1 MKHFFYHISIV
12 FLLITVLAGCS
23 RKKNSF
29 ISRNLHAV
37 GTEYNVLYNGNLAL
51 QAGLDGLEQTYQDN
65 YWEVLPV
72 ERMQVKKEV
81 FLPGEKPLDP
91 NFERAEEKAV
101 KAVQKHSMLINETE
115 YNPQI
120 DEAYM
125 LLGKARYYDQR
136 FIPALEAFN
145 YILQFMPES
154 DQINQAKVWRE
165 RTNMRLD
172 NNETAIKNLTK
183 LLKEEIESIE
193 EEDLSI
199 ANATLSQAFL
209 NLNEV
214 DSALVYINR
223 AENQTK
229 NRETQARYKFI
240 TAQLFAKTGQRDSA
254 FAHYDEIIQ
263 MHRKIPR
270 RYYVNAFIEKI
281 KNFDAATDNKEE
293 LLTTI
298 NELEENRENRPWL
311 DAIYSRKAIYFEKED
326 SIEIAKEYYN
336 KSLRAKDGK
345 DKYLRGNNYSSLGKI
360 SFDQSKFV
368 NAGKYYDSAI
378 ANYTPRTKEHRLVT
392 KKRNN
397 LDDVI
402 FYEGHRR
409 SADSIFKV
417 LAMSP
422 EQQEQYY
429 QDYINS
435 LKAEEERIAKEAEIE
450 AAKAAQEQ
458 TAFSKINNNS
468 VTRRGKTGPSF
479 GTPGNNVR
487 TSSGLAN
494 SSTFYF
500 FNQQTVARGK
510 IDFRKKWGKRE
521 LKDNWRRKD
530 KKEELEAATVIDSP
544 EEEVEV
550 RPEFTTE
557 FYSSKLPEGKF
568 VLDSIAKSRNFA
580 YYQLGVIYK
589 EKFKRNDLA
598 INRFDTLLTHNP
610 AEKLLLPALYN
621 LYLIYKEESGS
632 DAFAKAEQLK
642 NRIIADYPDTRYAQ
656 ILRNPDARLDD
667 SASPL
672 AVYNRLYK
680 EYEKENYDLVI
691 TSAEKYSTQFSGDAI
706 VPRLE
711 LLKAFASGRL
721 YGFKEYKKGI
731 DYVALNFPNTEVGKS
746 AQQLV
751 NDAEALKIPE
761 VFLPEKGLT
770 DYKLIYRFNN
780 SETSEME
787 DLVNKLNEAI
797 KKENFSFN
805 VSNDVYNKNERLIVV
820 HGLSSKLGAQGLGD
834 LMAAPEH
841 DYLVN
846 KPFIAIATEN
856 YKIIQVHKNLD
867 KYEKEML

>member
-1 MKHFFYHISIV
+1 MKQFFYNISIT
-12 FLLITVLAGCS
+12 FLLIAILTGCS

-51 QAGLDGLEQTYQDN
+51 QAGLDGLEQTYLDN
-65 YWEVLPV
+65 YWDILPV
-72 ERMQVKKEV
+72 ERMQIKKEV
-81 FLPGEKPLDP
+81 FLPGEKAPDP

-172 NNETAIKNLTK
+172 NNETAIRNLTK
-183 LLKEEIESIE
+183 LLKEEVESIE
-193 EEDLSI
+193 TEDLSI

-209 NLNEV
+209 NLEEV
-214 DSALVYINR
+214 DSALIYMNR
-223 AENQTK
+223 AENQTE

-254 FAHYDEIIQ
+254 FAHYDEIIE

-270 RYYVNAFIEKI
+270 RYYLNAFIEKI
-281 KNFDAATDNKEE
+281 KNFDPALDSKEE
-293 LLTTI
+293 LLATI
-298 NELEENRENRPWL
+298 IELEENRENRPWL
-311 DAIYSRKAIYFEKED
+311 DAIYSRKAIYYEKED
-326 SIEIAKEYYN
+326 SVELAKDYYN
-336 KSLRAKDGK
+336 KSLRAKGGK
-345 DKYLRGNNYSSLGKI
+345 DLYLRGNNYSALGKI

-378 ANYTPRTKEHRLVT
+378 ANYTPRTKEHRLVS

-397 LDDVI
+397 LEDVI

-422 EQQEQYY
+422 KQQEQYY
-429 QDYINS
+429 QDYIDS
-435 LKAEEERIAKEAEIE
+435 LKAEEERIAEEAEIE
-450 AAKAAQEQ
+450 AAKAAQDQ
-458 TAFSKINNNS
+458 TAFSKINNNK

-479 GTPGNNVR
+479 GAPGSNVR
-487 TSSGLAN
+487 TGGSTSA
-494 SSTFYF
+494 STFYF

-510 IDFRKKWGKRE
+510 IDFRKKWGKRD

-530 KKEELEAATVIDSP
+530 KKEELETATVTEDVV
-544 EEEVEV
+544 EEVEV

-557 FYSSKLPEGKF
+557 FYTSTLPEGKF

-621 LYLIYKEESGS
+621 LYLIYKENSDS

-642 NRIIADYPDTRYAQ
+642 NRIISEYPDTRYAQ
-656 ILRNPDARLDD
+656 ILRNPNSKLDD

-691 TSAEKYSTQFSGDAI
+691 TSAEKYSNQFSGDAI

-711 LLKAFASGRL
+711 LLKAFAAGRL

-746 AQQLV
+746 AQKLV
-751 NDAEALKIPE
+751 TDAEALKIPE
-761 VFLPEKGLT
+761 VFLPENGLT
-770 DYKLIYRFNN
+770 DYKLVYRFNN
-780 SETSEME
+780 SETAAMD
-787 DLVNKLNEAI
+787 DLVGNLNEAI

-805 VSNDVYNKNERLIVV
+805 VSNDVYNKNERLVVV

-841 DYLVN
+841 NFKVSR
-846 KPFIAIATEN
+846 PFIAIAAEN